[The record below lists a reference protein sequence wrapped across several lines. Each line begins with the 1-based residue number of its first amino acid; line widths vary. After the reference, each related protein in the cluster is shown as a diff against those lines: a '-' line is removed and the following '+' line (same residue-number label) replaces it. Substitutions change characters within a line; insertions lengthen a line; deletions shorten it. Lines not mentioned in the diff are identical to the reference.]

1 MSSKPMKITMN
12 TNLGK
17 IAAFVVAASIV
28 YFGAA
33 VLPILLIRY
42 G

>member
-1 MSSKPMKITMN
+1 MKT
-12 TNLGK
+12 TAGK
-17 IAAFVVAASIV
+17 VAAFVVAASLT